1 MATVPDLILRQ
12 ELLDRRQRLQQAA
25 SARALGS
32 HVNYLLSEVDAA
44 LDRMDRGTFGLC
56 EVCHEPID
64 ADRLIADPLSRFCL
78 EHLTPVQQRAL
89 ETDLELA
96 SSIQKGLL
104 PRPDFKVAGWET
116 AYHYEPAGVVSG
128 DYCDLIVAENGEF
141 YFILGDVTGKGVAA
155 SMLMV
160 HLNAMFRT
168 LIPMGLALSELVERA
183 SRVFCES
190 TLPTHYATLVCGKAD
205 AEGQVEVCN
214 AGHPAPL
221 LIAGDRVLEI
231 DPTSLPVGAF
241 CDEKFVTSRLE
252 VGRGE
257 AILLYTDG
265 LSEARDARGEMYGSD
280 RIRQFALGQRGRG
293 PGDLIGGCLKDLS
306 AFRVGAPVGDDL
318 TLLAIRRMSGDR

>member
-1 MATVPDLILRQ
+1 MATVPDIILRQ

-25 SARALGS
+25 TARVLGS
-32 HVNYLLSEVDAA
+32 QVNYLLSEVDAA

-56 EVCHEPID
+56 EVCHETIE

-78 EHLTPVQQRAL
+78 QHLTPVQQRAL
-89 ETDLELA
+89 ETDLVLA

-104 PRPDFKVAGWET
+104 PKADFGVAGWET
-116 AYHYEPAGVVSG
+116 AYHYEPAGLVSG
-128 DYCDLIVAENGEF
+128 DYCDLIAAENGEF

-168 LIPMGLALSELVERA
+168 LIPMGLPLSDLVERA

-190 TLPTHYATLVCGKAD
+190 TLPTHYATLVCGRAD
-205 AEGQVEVCN
+205 AKGHVEVCN
-214 AGHPAPL
+214 AGHPPPL
-221 LIAGDRVLEI
+221 LIAGDRVREI

-241 CDEKFVTSRLE
+241 CDEKFVTSRIE
-252 VGRGE
+252 VGRGD

-265 LSEARDARGEMYGSD
+265 LSEARDSRGEMYGSD
-280 RIRQFALGQRGRG
+280 RIKQFALGQRGRG
-293 PGDLIGGCLKDLS
+293 PGDLISSCLKDLS
-306 AFRVGAPVGDDL
+306 AFRVDAPVGDDL
-318 TLLAIRRMSGDR
+318 TLMAIRRTA